1 MNTLLSIMNWQT
13 LKESGF
19 RMSAPSVPLPEKH
32 VMLPVFL
39 FFLIGGLLAYIDSE
53 LGLNTLLLEG
63 VHAGVVTTIFIFCLY
78 YGKKYPHI
86 RHFGWNS
93 ILWGMGLLMFGT
105 WMDILD
111 DPPQV
116 CALGQVSFPF
126 GPSWQRAFIKK
137 TIGYTTGI
145 GLFAYGF
152 FQWIPWMVKTRGSIQ
167 SLNQRLSSTNKNL
180 NQALM
185 SLDEHVESER
195 VNISRELH
203 DDVAQQLSFLNI
215 QVQLCRKALEASH
228 PDDPA
233 GLQQAQSQLIAMSGS
248 VSEALKSVRQI
259 SGNLRPESLFALGL
273 IPALEHFME
282 KLQTQTQD
290 TKLRFQFVSLPGF
303 ENNTRMEKLLSD
315 QQLLH
320 LFRVIQEGTRNAL
333 KHAQAST
340 ISVTVTETVTAI
352 SGVQLQIQIE
362 DNGQGLPW
370 PEIPSDDRLIQEG
383 HLGIVGLKERVK
395 VLGGTFSLRNRA
407 NAPGAILEIQI
418 QS

>member
-1 MNTLLSIMNWQT
+1 MT
-13 LKESGF
+13 
-19 RMSAPSVPLPEKH
+19 APVPLPEKH
-32 VMLPVFL
+32 VTLPVLL
-39 FFLIGGLLAYIDSE
+39 FFVIGGSLAYIDSQ
-53 LGLNTLLLEG
+53 LKLNTLLLES
-63 VHAGVVTTIFIFCLY
+63 VHATVVTTIFIFCLY

-93 ILWGMGLLMFGT
+93 ILWGMGLLMLGT
-105 WMDILD
+105 WIDILD

-126 GPSWQRAFIKK
+126 GPSWQHAFLKK
-137 TIGYTTGI
+137 TFGYTIGI

-152 FQWIPWMVKTRGSIQ
+152 FQWIPWMVKTRTDIHK
-167 SLNQRLSSTNKNL
+167 LNQRLSSTNKNL

-195 VNISRELH
+195 VSISRELH
-203 DDVAQQLSFLNI
+203 DDVAQQLTYVNI
-215 QVQLCRKALEASH
+215 QLQLCRKEMESGE
-228 PDDPA
+228 P
-233 GLQQAQSQLIAMSGS
+233 LQRQDFGAKLSEIGAN

-259 SGNLRPESLFALGL
+259 SGDLRPESLYSLGL

-282 KLQTQTQD
+282 KLQHQAGS
-290 TKLRFQFVSLPGF
+290 TKIDFEFVPLAGYS
-303 ENNTRMEKLLSD
+303 NATRIEKLAND

-333 KHAQAST
+333 KHARASQ
-340 ISVTVTETVTAI
+340 IRVTVIEREMVATGSEPQTLRLSIRV
-352 SGVQLQIQIE
+352 E
-362 DNGQGLPW
+362 DNGRGLPW
-370 PEIPSDDRLIQEG
+370 PEIPSDEALIQQG

-395 VLGGTFSLRNRA
+395 ALSGDFHLGNRPDG
-407 NAPGAILEIQI
+407 PGAILEIHI

>member
-1 MNTLLSIMNWQT
+1 MT
-13 LKESGF
+13 
-19 RMSAPSVPLPEKH
+19 APVPLPEKH
-32 VMLPVFL
+32 VMLPVAL
-39 FFLIGGLLAYIDSE
+39 FFIIGGSLAYIDNQ
-53 LGLNTLLLEG
+53 LKLNTLLLES
-63 VHAGVVTTIFIFCLY
+63 VHATVVTTIYLFCLY

-93 ILWGMGLLMFGT
+93 ILWGMGLLMLGT

-111 DPPQV
+111 DPPQL
-116 CALGQVSFPF
+116 CALGQINIPL
-126 GPSWQRAFIKK
+126 GPSWQHAFLKK
-137 TIGYTTGI
+137 TFGYTIGI

-152 FQWIPWMVKTRGSIQ
+152 FQWIPWMVKTRTDIN

-203 DDVAQQLSFLNI
+203 DDVAQQLTYVNI
-215 QVQLCRKALEASH
+215 QLQLLRKDMESGDALRIQNTEGKLSEISAN
-228 PDDPA
+228 
-233 GLQQAQSQLIAMSGS
+233 I
-248 VSEALKSVRQI
+248 SEALKSVRQI
-259 SGNLRPESLFALGL
+259 SGDLRPESLYSLGL

-282 KLQTQTQD
+282 KLQHQTSS
-290 TKLRFQFVSLPGF
+290 TTLVFEFLPLPGYI
-303 ENNTRMEKLLSD
+303 NATRIEKWVND

-333 KHAQAST
+333 KHAKAST
-340 ISVTVTETVTAI
+340 IKVTIAEQEITGTGQATPVL
-352 SGVQLQIQIE
+352 QLSIRIE
-362 DNGQGLPW
+362 DNGCGLPW
-370 PEIPSDDRLIQEG
+370 PQIPPDETLIQQG

-395 VLGGTFSLRNRA
+395 ALSGVFHLSNRS
-407 NAPGAILEIQI
+407 NGPGAILEIQI